1 MTVRN
6 RPTVQDYVD
15 RIEAKIAFNRQ
26 RASKLIR
33 WGRTLGGPVAYITLG
48 LGFLALVT
56 ASLNASYRDPLV
68 GRPILRFLVWYTQNY
83 PAVWTFL
90 TWLGPSISGPSF
102 GDTKFILWAVSW
114 ILHSGGS
121 MVRIE
126 SDRGGQK
133 LRAQADKD
141 TNTLEFQEP
150 TWRQLEA
157 LTTNMQAIQANV
169 TNVGGSV
176 DISNTS
182 QQMQTMLQRGE
193 GEKPWW
199 TKPAGVIAV
208 RGELISHAAIG
219 VWYNPRQCL
228 RHRYESRPIG
238 DVGPLAADSGT
249 PPSSPAC
256 VRWPL

>member
-1 MTVRN
+1 MTIRN
-6 RPTVQDYVD
+6 RPTVQDYLTGSK
-15 RIEAKIAFNRQ
+15 RRSLNRQ

-33 WGRTLGGPVAYITLG
+33 WGRTLGGPVACITLG

-56 ASLNASYRDPLV
+56 ASLNASYRDPSV

-114 ILHSGGS
+114 MFCIGGLKWLGS
-121 MVRIE
+121 KAIE
-126 SDRGGQK
+126 EGKK

-157 LTTNMQAIQANV
+157 LTTNMQAIQTNV

-176 DISNTS
+176 NISNTF

-199 TKPAGVIAV
+199 TKPAGVIALGVAV
-208 RGELISHAAIG
+208 RVIAHFIG
-219 VWYNPRQCL
+219 
-228 RHRYESRPIG
+228 
-238 DVGPLAADSGT
+238 A
-249 PPSSPAC
+249 
-256 VRWPL
+256 